1 MALNLSEYW
10 SWSVLDFTGKYSK
23 VNLSEIQVNMKLL
36 PEEQLPGVYLEKSYW
51 ISLNQESSDI
61 K

>member
-1 MALNLSEYW
+1 MALNLSEYQ

-36 PEEQLPGVYLEKSYW
+36 PEEQLPGVYFTACKAGFSAKKNPE
-51 ISLNQESSDI
+51 
-61 K
+61 